1 MHALFVYAHPEPTSF
16 TAALKDTG
24 AAALREA
31 AHLSLA
37 ADSPPGLSEDSPI
50 EPDW

>member
-1 MHALFVYAHPEPTSF
+1 MMHALFVYAHPEPTSF

-31 AHLSLA
+31 GHTVEVTAIA
-37 ADSPPGLSEDSPI
+37 
-50 EPDW
+50 